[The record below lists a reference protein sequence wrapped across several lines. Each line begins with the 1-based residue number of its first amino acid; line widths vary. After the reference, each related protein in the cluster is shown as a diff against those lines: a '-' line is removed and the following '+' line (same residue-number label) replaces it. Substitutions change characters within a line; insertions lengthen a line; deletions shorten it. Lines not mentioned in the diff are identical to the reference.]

1 MIAIPL
7 ILQRLKDGITKKI
20 SEKGVVFEELFN
32 FCMAYKKKW
41 VDLGYT
47 TPIVDAVFFS
57 RITKIVGGSLSHI
70 MVGGAPM
77 GDDLQTFCRSEF
89 VPFFTSLAEAWSWLP
104 VKDPIKDPQR
114 SISSSNLCLLY
125 RKSSCFVLFL
135 TF

>member
-20 SEKGVVFEELFN
+20 SEKGAVFEELFN

-57 RITKIVGGSLSHI
+57 RITKILGGSLSHVI
-70 MVGGAPM
+70 VGGAPM

-89 VPFFTSLAEAWSWLP
+89 NHLFYQHWSWFDSRKNFETLYGLFTLVEIL
-104 VKDPIKDPQR
+104 VKAA
-114 SISSSNLCLLY
+114 
-125 RKSSCFVLFL
+125 
-135 TF
+135 

>member
-20 SEKGVVFEELFN
+20 SEKGAVFEELFN

-47 TPIVDAVFFS
+47 TPMVDAVFFS
-57 RITKIVGGSLSHI
+57 RITKILGGSLSHVI
-70 MVGGAPM
+70 VGGAPM

-89 VPFFTSLAEAWSWLP
+89 YHFLYQPPRGLVIGFFHKIFET
-104 VKDPIKDPQR
+104 
-114 SISSSNLCLLY
+114 LY
-125 RKSSCFVLFL
+125 
-135 TF
+135 

>member
-7 ILQRLKDGITKKI
+7 ILQRLKDGIAKKI

-41 VDLGYT
+41 VNLGYT

-57 RITKIVGGSLSHI
+57 RITKILGGSLSHI

-89 VPFFTSLAEAWSWLP
+89 VPFFYQPRRGLVMVACPGPHQGPPE
-104 VKDPIKDPQR
+104 INQ
-114 SISSSNLCLLY
+114 
-125 RKSSCFVLFL
+125 
-135 TF
+135 

>member
-57 RITKIVGGSLSHI
+57 RITKILGGSLSHVI
-70 MVGGAPM
+70 VGGAPM

-89 VPFFTSLAEAWSWLP
+89 YHFFYQPRRGLVIGFFTKFLRPFINSKFTSFSL
-104 VKDPIKDPQR
+104 
-114 SISSSNLCLLY
+114 
-125 RKSSCFVLFL
+125 
-135 TF
+135 